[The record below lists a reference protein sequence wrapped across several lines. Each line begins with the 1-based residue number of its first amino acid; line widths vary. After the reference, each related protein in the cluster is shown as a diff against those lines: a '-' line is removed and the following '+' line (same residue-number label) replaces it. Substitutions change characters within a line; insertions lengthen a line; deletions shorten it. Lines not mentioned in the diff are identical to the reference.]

1 MSTKEIYENNP
12 LHGKSLE
19 TILNEMVD
27 HYGWEILGAYININC
42 FKTKPSV
49 ESSCKFLN
57 KTPWAK
63 EAVEAFYLYKLK
75 NLPKPTD
82 DQYDLPPRDRIVP
95 LEQKP
100 RQPRE
105 LSLEDA
111 ERVKYNKQKKN
122 RERAIKQKS
131 STYDNPWG
139 QSNKSYGSSGSGSRN
154 NGSKSYDSRS
164 GSSSSK
170 VNSSWENPWGKK

>member
-42 FKTKPSV
+42 FKTKPSI

-57 KTPWAK
+57 KTQWAK

-111 ERVKYNKQKKN
+111 ERIKYNKQKKN
-122 RERAIKQKS
+122 RERAIRQKS

-139 QSNKSYGSSGSGSRN
+139 QSNKN
-154 NGSKSYDSRS
+154 YDS
-164 GSSSSK
+164 
-170 VNSSWENPWGKK
+170 PWGKK

>member
-19 TILNEMVD
+19 VILTEMVD
-27 HYGWEILGAYININC
+27 HYGWEILAAYININC
-42 FKTKPSV
+42 FKTKPSIA
-49 ESSCKFLN
+49 SSIKFLN
-57 KTPWAK
+57 KTQWAK
-63 EAVEAFYLYKLK
+63 EAVEGFYLYKLK

-100 RQPRE
+100 RAPKE

-111 ERVKYNKQKKN
+111 ERIKYQKQKKN
-122 RERAIKQKS
+122 RERAIRQKR
-131 STYDNPWG
+131 STDANPWG
-139 QSNKSYGSSGSGSRN
+139 TQPS
-154 NGSKSYDSRS
+154 SYDS
-164 GSSSSK
+164 
-170 VNSSWENPWGKK
+170 PWGKK